1 MDIERTKFIKM
12 MLSRCRALKD
22 SAVRT
27 LNDTS
32 VKESGRYSAFK
43 TYAEEYTNIV
53 YLIAEKIDL
62 SAEKLR
68 VYDVE
73 NMKGWGD
80 TVWPQQKGVI
90 DSIVVYIDILISL
103 LENEVDFVD
112 DEYSNLENFLKTK
125 LRTVMFEP
133 PSKEKEVQNAIEML
147 LVGKG
152 WNKGIDYDRES
163 GKFEF
168 SGKEYIPD
176 FIVKKLGLCIEVK
189 LLKDNSRKSK
199 MIEEINADITA
210 YNKEYKR
217 QLFVIYDLG
226 VIRDEIEFKRDIE
239 NSGDDIRVVIVK
251 H

>member
-1 MDIERTKFIKM
+1 MNIERTKFIKM

-32 VKESGRYSAFK
+32 VKESGRYSSFR

-53 YLIAEKIDL
+53 YLIAENLDL
-62 SAEKLR
+62 SVEKLR

-80 TVWPQQKGVI
+80 TVWPQQKNVI

-125 LRTVMFEP
+125 LRMAMFEP
-133 PSKEKEVQNAIEML
+133 PSKEKEVQDAIEIL
-147 LVGKG
+147 FAGKG

-163 GKFEF
+163 GKFKF

-189 LLKDNSRKSK
+189 LLKENSRKSK

-210 YNKEYKR
+210 YNKKYKR
-217 QLFVIYDLG
+217 QLFIIYDLG
-226 VIRDEIEFKRDIE
+226 VIRDETEFKRDIV
-239 NSGDDIRVVIVK
+239 NSGNDIRVVIVK

>member
-53 YLIAEKIDL
+53 YLIAEKLDL

-176 FIVKKLGLCIEVK
+176 FIVKKI
-189 LLKDNSRKSK
+189 
-199 MIEEINADITA
+199 
-210 YNKEYKR
+210 
-217 QLFVIYDLG
+217 
-226 VIRDEIEFKRDIE
+226 
-239 NSGDDIRVVIVK
+239 
-251 H
+251 